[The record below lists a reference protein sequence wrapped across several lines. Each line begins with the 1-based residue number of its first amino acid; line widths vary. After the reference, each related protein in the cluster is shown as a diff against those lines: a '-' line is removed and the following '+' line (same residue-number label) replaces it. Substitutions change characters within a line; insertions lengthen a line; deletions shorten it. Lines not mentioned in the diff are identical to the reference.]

1 MTPPTTATGTGTTTR
16 SDPLDDDERH
26 RLTELA
32 ADLRVRAI
40 SMSAAAGS
48 GHPTSSMSASDLIA
62 VLASRHLRLD
72 PDDPDRLG
80 NDRLLFSKGHAS
92 PLLYAL
98 LDSMGAISGRID
110 GFDGV
115 DDAYRRLDSILEGH
129 PTPRVPG
136 VPAATGSLGLGLVIG
151 AGLATAH
158 RLAGLDDP
166 HVWVL
171 CGDGE
176 LAEGAIWEAAEHLGT
191 AKMPGITALLD
202 VNRLGQ
208 TGPTRHGWD
217 VDAYATRFGAF
228 GWHTITIDGHDVD
241 GIDEALAEA
250 RAHDGPTAIVA
261 RTVKGRGASETADE
275 NGKHGKPLDD
285 PDAAIAEL
293 GGRRNLSIVP
303 LAPDL
308 VDGPPWA
315 PADPDARAD
324 GPAGRSG
331 TVELPRWDV
340 GDSSATRDAFGAA
353 IVAVGAVRPD
363 VVTLDGEVKN
373 STRLDDFADE
383 FDGRFV
389 QSYIAEQL
397 MTGMA
402 IGLQASGWRPVM
414 VTFGAFL
421 TRAADV
427 LRMASISRADLTVVG
442 SHAGVSIGEDGPS
455 QMALEDVSMMRTLAD
470 STVVCPSDAN
480 QTAALLP
487 QLIDRPGI
495 SYLRTLRQETPVVH
509 DAGTEFRIGG
519 SIVLHEQDE
528 PVATIIASG
537 QSLHDALE
545 AARRLDADDVA
556 VQVLDAYSIKPLDE
570 EAVLDA
576 ARSSGR
582 LVVVEDHRREG
593 GLGDAVA
600 STLVRHGVA
609 AGTGDTGMIH
619 LAVDAVPASATPAEQ
634 RRCAGIDAA
643 AIVDAVRS

>member
-16 SDPLDDDERH
+16 SDPLDDDGRH

-158 RLAGLDDP
+158 RLAGLDEP

-353 IVAVGAVRPD
+353 IVAVGAARPD

>member
-1 MTPPTTATGTGTTTR
+1 MTPPTSATGTSTTTR
-16 SDPLDDDERH
+16 SDPLDDDGRH

-48 GHPTSSMSASDLIA
+48 GHPTSSMSAADLIA

-92 PLLYAL
+92 PLLYAV

-191 AKMPGITALLD
+191 ARMPGITALVD

-217 VDAYATRFGAF
+217 VDAYARRFGAF

-241 GIDEALAEA
+241 AIDEALAEA

-308 VDGPPWA
+308 VDGPAWA
-315 PADPDARAD
+315 PADPDARAG
-324 GPAGRSG
+324 GPGGRSG
-331 TVELPRWDV
+331 TVELPRWEV

-353 IVAVGAVRPD
+353 IVAVGAARPD

-427 LRMASISRADLTVVG
+427 LRMASISRADLMVVG

-509 DAGTEFRIGG
+509 DAGTEFGIGG

-537 QSLHDALE
+537 QSVHDALE

-576 ARSSGR
+576 ARSSQR

-600 STLVRHGVA
+600 STLARHGVA

-619 LAVDAVPASATPAEQ
+619 LAVDAVPASATAAEQ
-634 RRCAGIDAA
+634 RRRAGIDAA